1 MVAFEA
7 DAWEAGINIER
18 SSMGQMRQWLDQIVV
33 DGLPKHTVYVTLLS
47 LFHDY
52 ANDVPVSFLRTA
64 ISLH

>member
-33 DGLPKHTVYVTLLS
+33 DGLPKHTVYVKLLS
-47 LFHDY
+47 LFQDY
-52 ANDVPVSFLRTA
+52 ANDAPVSFLRMA
-64 ISLH
+64 KLLH